1 MEFDRDRIIDWMTR
15 EQGDNQPYVVATV
28 VRTEDSTA
36 GRPGDKAII
45 RADGTVVG
53 WVGGGCA
60 LAAVKKAAAAALQD
74 GRPRLIIVKPKDMLA
89 GEKPARGVELHAS
102 SCPSRGTTEVF
113 IDPALP
119 RPRLLVVGASPVA
132 RALCGLAKAL
142 GFAVTVAGAAED
154 VAGIQDA
161 DQRIEGYDAAAEK
174 GSAFQYVVVSS
185 QGKRDRDALA
195 CGLSTGAGYV
205 AFVGSRRKAEK
216 IKGDLVEAGME
227 PERVAA
233 VRSPAGLA
241 IGAVT
246 PDEIALSILADIVRE
261 RRLGD
266 DGAADLPG
274 DAGRGQ
280 LPRWAGEGE

>member
-1 MEFDRDRIIDWMTR
+1 MEFDRDRIIDCMAR

-102 SCPSRGTTEVF
+102 GCPSRGTTEVF

-119 RPRLLVVGASPVA
+119 RPRLLIIGASPVA

-142 GFAVTVAGAAED
+142 GYAVTVAGAAED
-154 VAGIQDA
+154 VADIQDA
-161 DQRIEGYDAAAEK
+161 DQRIEGYDAEAEK
-174 GSAFQYVVVSS
+174 GPAFQYVVVSS

-216 IKGDLVEAGME
+216 IKGDLLEAGMQ

-233 VRSPAGLA
+233 VRSPAGLD

-266 DGAADLPG
+266 DGAADLPV

-280 LPRWAGEGE
+280 LPRWAGEGK

>member
-1 MEFDRDRIIDWMTR
+1 MESDRDRIIDCMAG
-15 EQGDNQPYVVATV
+15 EQGDIQPYVMATV

-60 LAAVKKAAAAALQD
+60 LAAVKKAAAVALQD

-89 GEKPARGVELHAS
+89 GEKPARGVEFHAS
-102 SCPSRGTTEVF
+102 GCPSRGTTEVF

-119 RPRLLVVGASPVA
+119 RPRLLIVGASPVA

-142 GFAVTVAGAAED
+142 GYAVTVAGAAED
-154 VAGIQDA
+154 VADIQDA
-161 DQRIEGYDAAAEK
+161 DQRIEGFDAPAET
-174 GSAFQYVVVSS
+174 GSAIQYVVVSS
-185 QGKRDRDALA
+185 QGKRDREALA

-216 IKGDLVEAGME
+216 IKGDLLEAGMQ

>member
-1 MEFDRDRIIDWMTR
+1 MESDRDRIIDCMTR
-15 EQGDNQPYVVATV
+15 AQGDNQPYVVATV

-174 GSAFQYVVVSS
+174 GPAFQYVVVAS
-185 QGKRDRDALA
+185 QGNRDRDALA

-216 IKGDLVEAGME
+216 IKGDLLEAGME

-261 RRLGD
+261 HRLGD

>member
-1 MEFDRDRIIDWMTR
+1 MEFDRDRIIDCMAR

-60 LAAVKKAAAAALQD
+60 LAAVKKAAAVALQD

-89 GEKPARGVELHAS
+89 GEKPARGAELHAS
-102 SCPSRGTTEVF
+102 GCPSRGTTEVF

-119 RPRLLVVGASPVA
+119 RPRLLIVGASPVA

-142 GFAVTVAGAAED
+142 GYAVTVAGAAED
-154 VAGIQDA
+154 VADIQDA
-161 DQRIEGYDAAAEK
+161 DQRIEGFDAPAET
-174 GSAFQYVVVSS
+174 GSAIQYVVVSS
-185 QGKRDRDALA
+185 QGKRDREALA

-216 IKGDLVEAGME
+216 IKGDLLEAGMQ

>member
-1 MEFDRDRIIDWMTR
+1 MEFDRDRIIDCMAR
-15 EQGDNQPYVVATV
+15 EQGDHQPYVVATV

-102 SCPSRGTTEVF
+102 GCPSRGTTEVF

-119 RPRLLVVGASPVA
+119 RPRLLIIGASPVA

-142 GFAVTVAGAAED
+142 GYAVTVAGAAED
-154 VAGIQDA
+154 VADIQDA
-161 DQRIEGYDAAAEK
+161 DQRIEGFDAPAET

-216 IKGDLVEAGME
+216 IKGDLLEAGMQ

-233 VRSPAGLA
+233 VRSPAGLD